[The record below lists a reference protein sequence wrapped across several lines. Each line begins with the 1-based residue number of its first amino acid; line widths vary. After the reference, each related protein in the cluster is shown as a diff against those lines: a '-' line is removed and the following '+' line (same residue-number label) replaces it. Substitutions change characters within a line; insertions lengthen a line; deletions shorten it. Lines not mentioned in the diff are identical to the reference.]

1 MFATVFR
8 SKPSLPFT
16 AGLLSLALIVTASIA
31 PSVQAQKRRIAVM
44 NLDVSPDAKQKAA
57 QQLGVQ
63 NDLGATFADLIITKL
78 STDGKFI
85 LFERSALDKII
96 KEQNLSNSD
105 RADQN
110 TAVKLG
116 KIAGVDGIVIGSVT
130 QYSGEVVVNT
140 NQGGNIGKFHIP
152 GSQSSVRTVTVGLTA
167 RLIDT
172 STGLILA
179 SAVGTGTAKQN
190 TSNIQGTSTS
200 GSTMFP
206 AKLTNDATAQAIAQ
220 VTAQIEAAP
229 PPTVASEYKA
239 PPPPPVAAAPRTP
252 YKGVVADVSGTTL
265 VFTVGTSSG
274 LKVGDTVDILRFN
287 HAVKDPTTGKVIR
300 TINDKIGEAKVTD
313 ADATSSVATY
323 TGTAVVKVK
332 DVVSSQP

>member
-1 MFATVFR
+1 MVANVSRRKHRISFVTC
-8 SKPSLPFT
+8 
-16 AGLLSLALIVTASIA
+16 LLGLALIAAAGIA
-31 PSVQAQKRRIAVM
+31 QSPQTQKRRIAVM
-44 NLDVSPDAKQKAA
+44 NLDVSPDTKDKAA

-63 NDLGATFADLIITKL
+63 NDLGATLADLIITKL
-78 STDGKFI
+78 STDGKFA

-130 QYSGEVVVNT
+130 QYSGEVVTNT
-140 NQGGNIGKFHIP
+140 NSGGNIGKFHIP

-179 SAVGTGTAKQN
+179 SAVGTGSAKQN
-190 TSNIQGTSTS
+190 QSNMQGSSTT

-206 AKLTNDATAQAIAQ
+206 AKLTADATSQAITQ
-220 VTAQIEAAP
+220 VVAQIEAAP
-229 PPTVASEYKA
+229 LPTVAAEYKPA
-239 PPPPPVAAAPRTP
+239 PPPPVIAVPKTP
-252 YKGVVADVSGTTL
+252 YHGVVADVSGTTL
-265 VFTVGTSSG
+265 VLTVGTGSG
-274 LKVGDTVDILRFN
+274 VKVGDTVDILRFN

-300 TINDKIGEAKVTD
+300 TINDKLGEAKITE

-323 TGTAVVKVK
+323 TGTAVVKLK
-332 DVVSSQP
+332 DAVNSQP

>member
-1 MFATVFR
+1 MFATVSR
-8 SKPSLPFT
+8 KPHTLSCTVGLLALALTTT
-16 AGLLSLALIVTASIA
+16 AGM
-31 PSVQAQKRRIAVM
+31 AQSPQTQRRRIAVM

-78 STDGKFI
+78 STDGKFV

-130 QYSGEVVVNT
+130 QYSGEIVVNT

-172 STGLILA
+172 SSGLILA

-190 TSNIQGTSTS
+190 QSNIQGTSTS

-206 AKLTNDATAQAIAQ
+206 AKLTSDATAQAINQ
-220 VTAQIEAAP
+220 VVTQIEAAP
-229 PPTVASEYKA
+229 LPTVAAAA
-239 PPPPPVAAAPRTP
+239 PPPPPVAAAPKTP
-252 YKGVVADVSGTTL
+252 YKGVVADVSGNTL
-265 VFTVGTSSG
+265 VLTVGTSSG
-274 LKVGDTVDILRFN
+274 LKVGDTVDVLRFN
-287 HAVKDPTTGKVIR
+287 HAVKDPTSGKVIR
-300 TINDKIGEAKVTD
+300 TINDKVGEAKVTE
-313 ADATSSVATY
+313 ADASSAVATY

>member
-1 MFATVFR
+1 MYTTFLR
-8 SKPSLPFT
+8 ERHSLSFI
-16 AGLLSLALIVTASIA
+16 AGLLSLTLIATASLA
-31 PSVQAQKRRIAVM
+31 PSMQAQKRRIAVM
-44 NLDVSPDAKQKAA
+44 NLDVSPDAKAKAA

-63 NDLGATFADLIITKL
+63 NDLGATFADLIITRL
-78 STDGKFI
+78 STDGKFV

-130 QYSGEVVVNT
+130 QYSGEIVTNT
-140 NQGGNIGKFHIP
+140 NSGGNIGKFHIP

-190 TSNIQGTSTS
+190 QSNVQGTSTT

-206 AKLTNDATAQAIAQ
+206 AKLTSDATTQAVSQ
-220 VTAQIEAAP
+220 VVAQIESAP
-229 PPTVASEYKA
+229 LPTVATEYKPA
-239 PPPPPVAAAPRTP
+239 AAPVAAVPKTP
-252 YKGVVADVSGTTL
+252 YHGVVADVSGTTL
-265 VFTVGTSSG
+265 ILTVGTTSG

-300 TINDKIGEAKVTD
+300 SINDKLGEAKITE
-313 ADATSSVATY
+313 ADASSAVATY
-323 TGTAVVKVK
+323 TGTAIVKVK
-332 DVVSSQP
+332 DLVSSQP